1 MLRSVMKKT
10 PTSPKILFFLIPL
23 LVGINTL
30 GQKEEPWKEW
40 LREVDPIMTNAER
53 SVFHSLKTE
62 EDRMRFI
69 ESFWKTRDPNPQT
82 SQNEYKLEYY
92 RRISYA
98 KKNLGGIRSDRGRI
112 YLILG
117 EPTDK
122 RTFTGSEQVVD
133 AELWTY
139 YGEGRPGLPPV
150 MNLIFFRRGNA
161 GDFRLFYPGV
171 DTALDVISPAYTD
184 NVDNAV
190 VAYDEIRKSDLELA
204 DATLSVIPGEGVPG
218 APATATS
225 SNHVFAQ
232 IYSLP
237 EKEISSSYLRG
248 FRSIEGTV
256 DVTYSTQEM
265 PGYVLTALSRNRGY
279 TFLNYSIAPEVIHL
293 ARIADNRNAAELHL
307 NLKIEGLGG
316 KTICQQE
323 KNIEFRL
330 DDKEK
335 KALQER
341 KIMFSGFL
349 PVIPGTFNI
358 KIVLSNRTTKEFLID
373 EESFEISDNTV
384 LFLYGYGTK
393 EIRSDRFMPFSTE
406 KHKLSID
413 PRSIF
418 NKTDSIEGAIFIDKK
433 PSIYLTAVE
442 DERDSL
448 EVTDI
453 VKADSYFLFK
463 QPLAN
468 LKPANYYLIVKLND
482 REVCKKIVAVLPYLV
497 ARPEAYEWTDPPS
510 SGPAYDFEIA
520 TQYLNRGEIQAALE
534 RFNTLPEAFWN
545 SRTKPIIARAYY
557 QDKNFE
563 KVVELLEGKDVI
575 KDYSVLYLLGNSS
588 LELKKLKKA
597 AEYFEQLRAYGDTAK
612 INQVLGAIFLSLG
625 EREKAKVYFDRAKDL
640 ENKPP
645 AKGEKDNK
653 EPSHENN

>member
-1 MLRSVMKKT
+1 MKKIS
-10 PTSPKILFFLIPL
+10 TSPKILFLLIPL
-23 LVGINTL
+23 LAGITTAL

-40 LREVDPIMTNAER
+40 LREVDPIMTNAEK

-69 ESFWKTRDPNPQT
+69 DSFWKARDRDPQT
-82 SQNEYKLEYY
+82 RQNEYKLEYY

-98 KKNLGGIRSDRGRI
+98 KKNLGGIKSDQGRI

-117 EPTDK
+117 EPTERK
-122 RTFTGSEQVVD
+122 TFIGSEKVVD

-139 YGEGRPGLPPV
+139 YEEERPGLPPV

-161 GDFRLFYPGV
+161 GNFRLFYPGV

-190 VAYDEIRKSDLELA
+190 VAYDEIRKSDIELA

-218 APATATS
+218 APAIATS

-237 EKEISSSYLRG
+237 ENEVSSSYLRG

-256 DVTYSTQEM
+256 DVTYSTREM

-279 TFLNYSIAPEVIHL
+279 TFLNYSIAPEATHL
-293 ARIADNRNAAELHL
+293 ARLADNRHAAELHL

-316 KTICQQE
+316 KTIYQQE

-330 DDKEK
+330 DDKEE
-335 KALQER
+335 KALEER
-341 KIMFSGFL
+341 KIIFSGFL
-349 PVIPGTFNI
+349 PIIPGTFNI
-358 KIVLSNRTTKEFLID
+358 KILLSNRTTQEFLIY
-373 EESFEISDNTV
+373 EERVDASDNAV
-384 LFLYGYGTK
+384 PFLYGYGTE
-393 EIRSDRFMPFSTE
+393 EIRSDRFVPFSTE
-406 KHKLSID
+406 KYKLSID
-413 PRSIF
+413 PRSVF
-418 NKTDSIEGAIFIDKK
+418 NKTDFVEGIVFTDKK
-433 PSIYLTAVE
+433 PSIHLTAVE
-442 DERDSL
+442 DERDSH

-453 VKADSYFLFK
+453 VRADSYFLFRHS
-463 QPLAN
+463 LAG
-468 LKPANYYLIVKLND
+468 LKSANYYLTLKVDD
-482 REVCKKIVAVLPYLV
+482 REVCKKIVAVMPYLV
-497 ARPEAYEWTDPPS
+497 TRPQAYDWTDARS
-510 SGPAYDFEIA
+510 SGPAYVFEMA
-520 TQYLNRGEIQAALE
+520 TQYLNQGEPQAALD
-534 RFNTLPEAFWN
+534 RFKSLPETFWN

-557 QDKNFE
+557 QAKDYE

-575 KDYSVLYLLGNSS
+575 KDYSVLFLLSNSF
-588 LELKKLKKA
+588 LELKQLKKA
-597 AEYFEQLRAYGDTAK
+597 AGYFEQLRAYGDTVQ
-612 INQVLGAIFLSLG
+612 INQTLGAIFLSLG

-645 AKGEKDNK
+645 AKGKKDNK